1 MMIHA
6 RLDSQPTCG
15 GAVVADEHD
24 SEFEWDEAKSLR
36 NRLQRGFDFEYASRI
51 FDGSTFE
58 RADLRRPYGEKR
70 IVAIGQVDA
79 DVLTVIYIRRGDR
92 RRIISARR
100 ANRRER
106 DGYRTAYPE
115 TDHEK
120 RRR

>member
-1 MMIHA
+1 M
-6 RLDSQPTCG
+6 RGG
-15 GAVVADEHD
+15 GAGVADGHD

-51 FDGSTFE
+51 FEGSTFE

-70 IVAIGQVDA
+70 ILAIGQVDA
-79 DVLTVIYIRRGDR
+79 EVLTVIYTRRGDR
-92 RRIISARR
+92 RRIISARP

-115 TDHEK
+115 ADHEK